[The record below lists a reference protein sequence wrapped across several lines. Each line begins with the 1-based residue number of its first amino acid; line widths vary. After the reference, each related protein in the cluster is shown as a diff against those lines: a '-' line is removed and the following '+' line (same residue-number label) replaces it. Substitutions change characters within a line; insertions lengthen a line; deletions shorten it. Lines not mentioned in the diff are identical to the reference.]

1 MLKLRGSDVNH
12 IVRSSL
18 ERTYETQTGCP
29 VAATLD
35 VIGDRWTILILRD
48 LVLGQSGKF
57 NDLLE
62 SLRGISPN
70 LLAQRLKRLEREGIL
85 ERFFYSDHPPR
96 AEYRFTEKGKEL
108 GSVVRALATWG
119 YAHRLTDEQRT
130 AHTALLTRTGAVRR
144 R

>member
-1 MLKLRGSDVNH
+1 M
-12 IVRSSL
+12 

-130 AHTALLTRTGAVRR
+130 AHTSLLTRTGAVRR